1 MTEPEMREYL
11 LTLSPECRT
20 LYNIAE
26 AIVRLASDTLH
37 DDFQI
42 ASEVMATFERRAKG
56 GEE

>member
-11 LTLSPECRT
+11 LTLSPECRV

-26 AIVRLASDTLH
+26 AIVRVAFDPLTTA
-37 DDFQI
+37 I
-42 ASEVMATFERRAKG
+42 AAEVMAVFERRAKG